1 MEIITKSTIAAA
13 SAIVERAIPPMTKL
27 SVVPDTPLAKLMGE
41 VFTETENHSVD
52 LTQMVEDIQLSR
64 FGVLD
69 SWDEFKEKHTSYIK
83 KQLKSYNNTFIPMVK
98 DLVEKIQ
105 ENVSEQARQRASYE
119 TTIITLPNDW
129 LDAYYDEVTTRLR
142 ALGMT
147 LGTPLTNVIVD
158 SSKYAYKTMY
168 DDLHRLVG
176 EELLL
181 KYKVYYQQLHGGDL
195 YLDVYNTLLKIGEV
209 GKYPQPSFRNLY
221 INIFLHNLFTEYLEH
236 CPPGFKCN
244 DWYNACL
251 GILHALDIQ
260 IQATFELYQNAT
272 KTGLVFYH
280 VDKDARRIWVYE
292 STYQTMDWVNEVE
305 MILGL
310 FEQEYP
316 LQFYTQ
322 KALRENAEKLT
333 QAGEFYLQAYQAK
346 DEEDKAHVIK
356 LLVATEISKAIANI
370 RNNEEL
376 AEDFE
381 GLISKEVLEGNIYE
395 KVRVFLNARYLLTT
409 IVKES
414 LYDVVSEALS
424 NVVFAQTLF
433 GHIVTK
439 LKYYHEQNEVN
450 SESDK
455 DKLFAHTVISL
466 VNQYLLDQLCL
477 YHVPTVEG

>member
-1 MEIITKSTIAAA
+1 MEIITKSTIGAA
-13 SAIVERAIPPMTKL
+13 SAIVDRIIPPMTKL
-27 SVVPDTPLAKLMGE
+27 SVVPDTPLAKLMGD
-41 VFTETENHSVD
+41 VFTETENRSVG

-69 SWDEFKEKHTSYIK
+69 SWDEFKDKHASYIK

-105 ENVSEQARQRASYE
+105 ENVSEQSRQRASYE
-119 TTIITLPNDW
+119 TTIIALPNDW
-129 LDAYYDEVTTRLR
+129 LDTYYDEVATRLR
-142 ALGMT
+142 VRGMT
-147 LGTPLTNVIVD
+147 LGTSVTHVIVD
-158 SSKYAYKTMY
+158 SSTYSYKQMY
-168 DDLHRLVG
+168 DDLHQLVG
-176 EELLL
+176 EEMLL
-181 KYKVYYQQLHGGDL
+181 KYKTYYQQLHGGDL

-221 INIFLHNLFTEYLEH
+221 INIFLHNLFTAYSEN

-244 DWYNACL
+244 NWYNACL

-260 IQATFELYQNAT
+260 IQSTFELYQNAT
-272 KTGLVFYH
+272 KNGLVFYH
-280 VDKDARRIWVYE
+280 VDKEARRIWVYE

-305 MILGL
+305 MVLGL
-310 FEQEYP
+310 FEQDYP

-333 QAGEFYLQAYQAK
+333 RAGEFYLQAYQAK
-346 DEEDKAHVIK
+346 DDEDKAYVTK
-356 LLVATEISKAIANI
+356 LLVATEISKAIENI
-370 RNNEEL
+370 RNNEEVSK
-376 AEDFE
+376 DFE
-381 GLISKEVLEGNIYE
+381 GLIPKEILDGNVYE
-395 KVRVFLNARYLLTT
+395 KVRVFLNSRYLLTT

-433 GHIVTK
+433 GHIVAK

-450 SESDK
+450 SETDK
-455 DKLFAHTVISL
+455 DKLFTYTVISL

-477 YHVPTVEG
+477 CHVPTVEG

>member
-1 MEIITKSTIAAA
+1 MEIITKSTIGAA
-13 SAIVERAIPPMTKL
+13 SAIVDRIIPPMTKL
-27 SVVPDTPLAKLMGE
+27 SVVPDTPLAKLMGD
-41 VFTETENHSVD
+41 VFTETENRSVD

-69 SWDEFKEKHTSYIK
+69 SWDEFKEKHASYIK

-105 ENVSEQARQRASYE
+105 ENVSEQSRQRASYE
-119 TTIITLPNDW
+119 TTIIALPNDW
-129 LDAYYDEVTTRLR
+129 LDSHYHEVTTRLR
-142 ALGMT
+142 TMGMT
-147 LGTPLTNVIVD
+147 LGISVSHVIVD
-158 SSKYAYKTMY
+158 SDKYAYKQMY
-168 DDLHRLVG
+168 DDLHQLVG
-176 EELLL
+176 EEMLL
-181 KYKVYYQQLHGGDL
+181 KYKTYYQQLHGGDL
-195 YLDVYNTLLKIGEV
+195 YLDVYNALLKIGEV

-221 INIFLHNLFTEYLEH
+221 INIFLHNLFTAYSEN

-244 DWYNACL
+244 NWHNACL

-272 KTGLVFYH
+272 KNGLVFYH
-280 VDKDARRIWVYE
+280 VDKEARRIWVYE

-305 MILGL
+305 MVLGL
-310 FEQEYP
+310 FEQDYP

-333 QAGEFYLQAYQAK
+333 RAGEFYLQAYQAK
-346 DEEDKAHVIK
+346 DDEDKAYVTK
-356 LLVATEISKAIANI
+356 LLVSTEISKAIENI
-370 RNNEEL
+370 RNNEEAL
-376 AEDFE
+376 KDFE
-381 GLISKEVLEGNIYE
+381 GLIPKEILDGNVYE
-395 KVRVFLNARYLLTT
+395 KVRVFLNSRYLLTT
-409 IVKES
+409 VVKES

-433 GHIVTK
+433 GHIVAK

-455 DKLFAHTVISL
+455 DKLFAYTVISL

-477 YHVPTVEG
+477 CHVPTVEG

>member
-1 MEIITKSTIAAA
+1 MEIITKSTISAATA
-13 SAIVERAIPPMTKL
+13 VVGSSIPPMTKL
-27 SVVPDTPLAKLMGE
+27 SAVPDTPLAKLMGE
-41 VFTETENHSVD
+41 VFTETENNSVD

-105 ENVSEQARQRASYE
+105 ENVSEQSRQRASYE
-119 TTIITLPNDW
+119 TTILTLPNDW
-129 LDAYYDEVTTRLR
+129 LDTYYDEVSTRLR
-142 ALGMT
+142 TLGMT
-147 LGTPLTNVIVD
+147 LSAPVTHVIVD
-158 SSKYAYKTMY
+158 SSKYDYKKMY
-168 DDLHRLVG
+168 DDLNQLVG

-181 KYKVYYQQLHGGDL
+181 KYKTYYRQLQDGDL
-195 YLDVYNTLLKIGEV
+195 YLDVYNMILKIGEV

-221 INIFLHNLFTEYLEH
+221 INIFLHNLFTAYLED

-244 DWYNACL
+244 DWYNVCL

-272 KTGLVFYH
+272 KTGMVFYH

-292 STYQTMDWVNEVE
+292 STYQSMEWVNEVE

-310 FEQEYP
+310 FEQDYP

-346 DEEDKAHVIK
+346 DDEDKAHVTK
-356 LLVATEISKAIANI
+356 LLVATEISKAVAAI
-370 RNNEEL
+370 RNNEETTK
-376 AEDFE
+376 DFE
-381 GLISKEVLEGNIYE
+381 GLISQEVLNGNVYE
-395 KVRVFLNARYLLTT
+395 KVRVFLNARYLLNT

-424 NVVFAQTLF
+424 NVVFEQTLF

-450 SESDK
+450 TESDK
-455 DKLFAHTVISL
+455 DKLFAYTVISL

-477 YHVPTVEG
+477 CHVPTVEG